1 MWKQNWVLPRAV
13 WCCDSPQCKPVG
25 FIQVSFSLGSC
36 GHVAAIACASLAS
49 YVLYCSL
56 INFKTFMISW
66 LRHEGD
72 VLLEGVCG
80 RLCLEKLFAP
90 VCAVAHGHVQIG
102 ARPLRPI
109 QKEHLARRGFSRYLC
124 NYVHI
129 VYKYILIYIYID
141 PVISYHHL
149 SRPICLSNTFQV
161 MDPRGRC
168 GPKGP
173 GGMASFR
180 VLGNSRNFMWHP
192 LKRVGTGTWGAGG
205 MGTGWNM
212 NLNKLKA
219 LPQKNIAFVSNALPC
234 ANSRSWFFMWLT
246 TVINTYT
253 LTRPKVALQRISVDC
268 DGLWMYIPGKPLV
281 AKNRSHRMKYTLCFP
296 FSN

>member
-1 MWKQNWVLPRAV
+1 MTCDGLWWLVMTRDDLWWLVVIWWNGLCFQHVSTCFSRLSSRLSDLSRIASPTSVFIGQLDTLNWPYLTDVELMWKQNWVLPRAV

-129 VYKYILIYIYID
+129 VSIYIYVYWSCHILSSS
-141 PVISYHHL
+141 ITSYLPIQHL
-149 SRPICLSNTFQV
+149 SGYGSAWEMRTKGTKGHGEFQ
-161 MDPRGRC
+161 G
-168 GPKGP
+168 
-173 GGMASFR
+173 
-180 VLGNSRNFMWHP
+180 SR
-192 LKRVGTGTWGAGG
+192 
-205 MGTGWNM
+205 
-212 NLNKLKA
+212 
-219 LPQKNIAFVSNALPC
+219 
-234 ANSRSWFFMWLT
+234 
-246 TVINTYT
+246 
-253 LTRPKVALQRISVDC
+253 
-268 DGLWMYIPGKPLV
+268 
-281 AKNRSHRMKYTLCFP
+281 
-296 FSN
+296 

>member
-129 VYKYILIYIYID
+129 VSIYICILILSYPIIIYH
-141 PVISYHHL
+141 VL
-149 SRPICLSNTFQV
+149 SAYPT
-161 MDPRGRC
+161 P
-168 GPKGP
+168 
-173 GGMASFR
+173 FR
-180 VLGNSRNFMWHP
+180 LWI
-192 LKRVGTGTWGAGG
+192 RVGDADQRDQGA
-205 MGTGWNM
+205 
-212 NLNKLKA
+212 
-219 LPQKNIAFVSNALPC
+219 
-234 ANSRSWFFMWLT
+234 R
-246 TVINTYT
+246 
-253 LTRPKVALQRISVDC
+253 
-268 DGLWMYIPGKPLV
+268 
-281 AKNRSHRMKYTLCFP
+281 
-296 FSN
+296 

>member
-129 VYKYILIYIYID
+129 VSIYIYWSCHILSSS
-141 PVISYHHL
+141 ITSYLPIQHL
-149 SRPICLSNTFQV
+149 SGYGSAWEMRT
-161 MDPRGRC
+161 
-168 GPKGP
+168 KGTK
-173 GGMASFR
+173 GH
-180 VLGNSRNFMWHP
+180 GNSRNFMWHP

-234 ANSRSWFFMWLT
+234 ANGRSWFFMWLT